1 MIDEA
6 KGSCSPH
13 EVLLDFM
20 TAIVGVVQVVITVAV
35 ALKSDKNDNN
45 NNNNNNNNNIQKILN
60 NRIHSA
66 QTNMLV
72 EKKNKKNKQTNC
84 FPMYRISPT

>member
-1 MIDEA
+1 MLDEA

-35 ALKSDKNDNN
+35 ALKSDKNDNSN
-45 NNNNNNNNNIQKILN
+45 NNNNNNNNNVSLLTI
-60 NRIHSA
+60 
-66 QTNMLV
+66 
-72 EKKNKKNKQTNC
+72 NC
-84 FPMYRISPT
+84 YFTDNQLIIY